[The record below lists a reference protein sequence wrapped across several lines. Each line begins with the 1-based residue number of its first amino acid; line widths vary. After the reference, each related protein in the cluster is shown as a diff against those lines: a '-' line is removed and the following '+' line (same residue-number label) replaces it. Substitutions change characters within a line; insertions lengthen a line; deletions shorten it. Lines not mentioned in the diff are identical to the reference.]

1 MKGKNKLAVM
11 LMACSLLVQP
21 VSVLGEETVPSEKST
36 VLKAEQISSGITHTE
51 KQIENFGGTAGNSQ
65 RVNVLEADLA
75 NPNVSVVTSKA
86 LERVV
91 AAETLPSQAA
101 REEFK
106 GKDIVAG
113 VNADMFNMQ
122 TGINMTLQVQNR
134 NLLINHSYP
143 SGVALHPVFAIDQD
157 KKPFIGEVEMR
168 GSLSYSGKDVKVDTL
183 NRNENAGEKLG
194 IFTPKLN
201 QKGVLTF
208 DDRNEAF
215 IKNGAMAVVKEVKD
229 ASAIKA
235 GQAYT
240 GKIEKIYPAYESIE
254 IPSDSV
260 IIAGFGSK
268 ADMIRNEIKEGMDIS
283 FQFDLFT
290 GENRVLKNDITEAT
304 GGYNWLVKDGKAL
317 TKEELLSKYG
327 SHVNLK
333 SARTA
338 IGITAEQK
346 VITMTIDKPST
357 LFDKSQGVTLVEMAE
372 IMEEHGAVSAL
383 GLDGGGSTEMIVQ
396 PKGKSALE
404 TANHPSD
411 GQSRSITNGL
421 LFVNHSTKTGEIGE
435 VIVEKDLTIFKN
447 AAFPFG
453 VKATDSNGNPV
464 MIASRSIQWKA
475 SKGTIDKTGLYKAPA
490 QAGTD
495 KVEAVI
501 NGVSGQASVT
511 VIDQV
516 DDFKFAD
523 QGPVIL
529 QPGEQKKLEA
539 EAVKDGKE
547 VILTGDAIDWEM
559 EEQFGEITPDGT
571 IQIKEDVPEGTRT
584 TVTAKLGSIEKQIEL
599 LIGLKEQVI
608 DDYETYPKEG
618 YEVSGFM
625 GGTHQLSGDEAKFG
639 ERSLRVDYDSKKW
652 ERKYNGTINV
662 IPHWYKSASGAWP
675 DELADSMYETYKT
688 DIRPKKFGV
697 WVYGDGKAPW
707 ARLIFKTNG
716 VNKTLD
722 LAPKV
727 DWTGW
732 KYLEV
737 ELPQD
742 WALPIV
748 FNYLYFVETNKSIP
762 DYSGSVYIDHMRY
775 IYTNETEDF
784 NGPEFKEITP
794 AGNTV
799 YENKIAFSS
808 LVIDEESGVDA
819 DSIEVKLNGEK
830 LPHTY
835 DAETG
840 KVEATADNL
849 TEGTY
854 HLTASARDTNGNAS
868 VPSVDKTIKV
878 DLSDDTEKPVL
889 SNVTP
894 TGKAVEK
901 TAEPRITFKLTDVKS
916 GVKKNS
922 IAVKIDGKP
931 APVHYDEKTGWAY
944 AVPEKP
950 LKDGQ
955 HSYIIEAKDNSGNVM
970 TPFVKEFETK
980 QLQQPEK
987 ANQFAI
993 SVLPDTQGFMYSKR
1007 LFDRA
1012 AKEETDFVMHVGD
1025 IVDTSSQSEWDRA
1038 ASDLALLGEKPF
1050 FATPGNHES
1059 FQGNIDFY
1067 SDIIGSPT
1075 YHFEYGNTLI
1085 ISLNSAFGQ
1094 SISASDPTQF
1104 HYLQKLLKE
1113 NKKKNVLVVTHNTT
1127 RDDFGTKHEMNPTD
1141 AKQFEDIL
1149 GAYKKKNSGVNVQ
1162 VLFGHLHLLQSW
1174 EKDGV
1179 KYTITGNGASK
1190 GYVSNDKGNILG
1202 SGVLK
1207 VTKSGM
1213 NYKFNP
1219 LLTDVSIVDDALN
1232 EQREMKM
1239 AAGAERTLNLFGDFR
1254 EIYGNYLVNLS
1265 SFEDVHTVWTS
1276 DNEKA
1281 VKVLQDGTIQTI
1293 KPGTANITAVS
1304 GGKSSTIKVTVV
1316 DPNTIKPVNVELNPN
1331 NETVIE
1337 GKNIR
1342 LTATAIDKDGN
1353 RFAMDPDKLFM
1364 ELSPPD
1370 LAEWKNGKI
1379 KTKKSGTLTISYQLL
1394 DIKKSMEIDIL
1405 PKEQN

>member
-1 MKGKNKLAVM
+1 MKGKKNVAAILI
-11 LMACSLLVQP
+11 ACTLLTM
-21 VSVLGEETVPSEKST
+21 SSAVLGEETESSEKIR
-36 VLKAEQISSGITHTE
+36 VLKTEQISSGITHTE
-51 KQIENFGGTAGNSQ
+51 KEIVNFGGTAGKSQ
-65 RVNVLEADLA
+65 RVNVLEADLT
-75 NPNVSVVTSKA
+75 NPNVSIVTSKA

-91 AAETLPSQAA
+91 AAEPLPSQAA

-143 SGVALHPVFAIDQD
+143 SGVSHHPVFAIDQD

-168 GSLSYSGKDVKVDTL
+168 GSLTYSGKNVKIDTL
-183 NRNENAGEKLG
+183 NRSENAGEKLG

-208 DDRNEAF
+208 DDRNETF
-215 IKNGAMAVVKEVKD
+215 IKNGAMAVVKKVQD

-235 GQAYT
+235 GQAYS
-240 GKIEKIYPAYESIE
+240 GKIEKIYSSYESID

-260 IIAGFGSK
+260 IITGFGSK
-268 ADMIRNEIKEGMDIS
+268 AEIIRNELKEGMEIS

-290 GENRVLKNDITEAT
+290 GQDRVLKNDITEAT

-317 TKEELLSKYG
+317 SKDELESKYG
-327 SHVNLK
+327 SHVLLK

-411 GQSRSITNGL
+411 GQSRSITNGI
-421 LFVNHSTKTGEIGE
+421 LFVNHSSKTDDIGE

-447 AAFPFG
+447 ASFPFG

-464 MIASRSIQWKA
+464 MIASRSIKWEA
-475 SKGTIDKTGLYKAPA
+475 SKGTIDKTGLYKAPD
-490 QAGTD
+490 QEGTD
-495 KVEAVI
+495 KVQAVI
-501 NGVSGQASVT
+501 NGVSGGASVT

-516 DDFKFAD
+516 DDFQFTDK
-523 QGPVIL
+523 GPIIL
-529 QPGEQKKLEA
+529 QPGEEGKLDA
-539 EAVKDGKE
+539 EAVKDGKD
-547 VILTGDAIDWEM
+547 VILSGDAIDWEM
-559 EEQFGEITPDGT
+559 DQQYGEITADGT
-571 IQIKEDVPEGTRT
+571 IQVREDVPEGTRT
-584 TVTAKLGSIEKQIEL
+584 TVTAKLGSLERQVEL
-599 LIGLKEQVI
+599 LIGLKEQVL
-608 DDYETYPKEG
+608 DDYETFPTEG
-618 YEVSGFM
+618 YGVTGFM
-625 GGTHQLSGDEAKFG
+625 GGTHQLSNEQAKFG
-639 ERSLRVDYDSKKW
+639 ESSLRIDYDSKKW

-662 IPHWYKSASGAWP
+662 VPHWYKSASGAWS

-688 DIRPKKFGV
+688 DIRPKKFGM

-707 ARLIFKTNG
+707 ARLIFKANN

-727 DWTGW
+727 DWIGW

-742 WALPIV
+742 WELPIV
-748 FNYLYFVETNKSIP
+748 FNYLYFVETSKSIP
-762 DYSGSVYIDHMRY
+762 DYSGSVYLDHMRY
-775 IYTNETEDF
+775 IYSNETEDF

-799 YENKIAFSS
+799 YENKIDFSS
-808 LVIDEESGVDA
+808 LLIDEESGVDA
-819 DSIEVKLNGEK
+819 ESIEVKINGEK
-830 LPHTY
+830 IPHTY
-835 DAETG
+835 DTDTG
-840 KVEATADNL
+840 RVEAAADNL
-849 TEGTY
+849 AEGTY
-854 HLTASARDTNGNAS
+854 HLTASARDTNGNLS
-868 VPSVDKTIKV
+868 VPSVDKRIEV
-878 DLSDDTEKPVL
+878 DLSEDNEKPVL

-894 TGKAVEK
+894 AGKAVEK
-901 TAEPRITFKLTDVKS
+901 TAEPRITFKLKDEKS
-916 GVKKNS
+916 GVKKSS
-922 IAVKIDGKP
+922 IAVKIDGRQ
-931 APVHYDEKTGWAY
+931 APVHYDEKSGWAY

-955 HSYIIEAKDNSGNVM
+955 HSFIIEAKDKSGNVM
-970 TPFVKEFETK
+970 TPYVKHFDTK
-980 QLQQPEK
+980 QLQQPKK

-993 SVLPDTQGFMYSKR
+993 SILPDTQGFMYSKR

-1025 IVDTSSQSEWDRA
+1025 MVDTSSQSEWDRA
-1038 ASDLALLGEKPF
+1038 GSDLALLGDKPF

-1067 SDIIGSPT
+1067 SAIVGSPT

-1127 RDDFGTKHEMNPTD
+1127 KDDFGTKHEMNPAD

-1149 GAYKKKNSGVNVQ
+1149 GSYKKKNKNVNIQ
-1162 VLFGHLHLLQSW
+1162 VLFGHLHLLQTW
-1174 EKDGV
+1174 EVDGV
-1179 KYTITGNGASK
+1179 NYTITGNGASK

-1202 SGVLK
+1202 SGILA
-1207 VTKSGM
+1207 VTKAGM
-1213 NYKFNP
+1213 DYRFNP
-1219 LLTDVSIVDDALN
+1219 LLTDVSIIDDALN
-1232 EQREMKM
+1232 EKREMKM
-1239 AAGAERTLNLFGDFR
+1239 AAGAKRTLNLFGDFR
-1254 EIYGNYLVNLS
+1254 EISGNYLVNLS
-1265 SFEDVHTVWTS
+1265 SFEEVHTVWTS

-1281 VKVLQDGTIQTI
+1281 VKVLADGTIQTI
-1293 KPGTANITAVS
+1293 KPGKANITAVS

-1316 DPNTIKPVNVELNPN
+1316 DSLNIKPVNVELSPN
-1331 NETVIE
+1331 NEAVIE

-1364 ELSPPD
+1364 ELTPPD
-1370 LAEWKNGKI
+1370 LAEWKKGKI
-1379 KTKKSGTLTISYQLL
+1379 KTKKSGTLTISYQYLE
-1394 DIKKSMEIDIL
+1394 IKKSLEIEIL
-1405 PKEQN
+1405 PKKQK